1 VAAEE
6 ETADVATVEMSA
18 AGNDAKELSLFPE
31 FSLPDH
37 SNPANRRIDKGDF
50 VRTTGERSVHEV
62 FLNLRYHP
70 AHTVH
75 PIDPLKLP
83 QLIQ

>member
-31 FSLPDH
+31 FSLPVH
-37 SNPANRRIDKGDF
+37 LNPENRRIDKGDF
-50 VRTTGERSVHEV
+50 VRTTGEQRIHEV
-62 FLNLRYHP
+62 FLNLHDYS
-70 AHTVH
+70 VH
-75 PIDPLKLP
+75 AVQPVDPL
-83 QLIQ
+83 QLSHSIQ